1 MVSEDEAI
9 AELHACCG
17 FRGGG
22 GFRVSGLGA
31 FWAWAC
37 GGGGG
42 AGFWFRLRGFEFRAE
57 GGLGRLGFGSGVE
70 LQGKWCISQHKTTG
84 ALHKVV
90 LNLKCSARRSVGC
103 GSLLIFGFMLLTCS
117 AARPATPAP
126 VPGPFLISWVI
137 LGATGGVRLQCDDR
151 ILLANVSKSS
161 NTATTPEAETTA
173 TSTTE
178 LQQYQYLEQ
187 QRDCSGASR
196 HSMSLCLDGNFG
208 RFGPDIPPCQILQL
222 HCHTLTPGTTEVSA

>member
-1 MVSEDEAI
+1 M
-9 AELHACCG
+9 
-17 FRGGG
+17 
-22 GFRVSGLGA
+22 
-31 FWAWAC
+31 
-37 GGGGG
+37 
-42 AGFWFRLRGFEFRAE
+42 
-57 GGLGRLGFGSGVE
+57 GFGSGVE

-103 GSLLIFGFMLLTCS
+103 GSLLIFGFMLLTSRNVSEPRFRSHSS

-222 HCHTLTPGTTEVSA
+222 HCHTLTPETTEVSA